1 MKDFMRKCDAARVL
15 SAVFL
20 VLIIPWTDVWC
31 DEKSDETGRSFVA
44 LPVAGYSTD
53 TGFMGGAWAIK
64 SYNRERVRI
73 STVKTALIYTANKQ
87 LTTYFEIDHYF
98 PANRDRVSF
107 KLNYVKYPTYFYGLG
122 NNSSNDDPEKYT
134 PEFFETEFFHERSLK
149 NAFKFKTGFFFHKE
163 ALVKFEPQGKFIGSD
178 APWKRGRLDAGPEFS
193 LIRDSRNKLYATQ
206 NGSLVQVIY
215 RGLMFQ
221 DEGGS
226 SNKLTLEARKFY
238 NPHPDIVFGFMALN
252 DNIRGDIPHYLY
264 PTLGGKER
272 LRGYE
277 EDRFQDRSRILFQH
291 DIRFTIRG
299 PIGGCF
305 FAAAGRV
312 APDAESLFSG
322 TWHSAAGCGI
332 RWYYNKEDNLPIR
345 LDIAR
350 GSDANGIYIGF
361 GEAF

>member
-1 MKDFMRKCDAARVL
+1 MYAKDFMRKCYAARLL

-20 VLIIPWTDVWC
+20 ILIIPWTDALC
-31 DEKSDETGRSFVA
+31 EEKNDEKGRSFVA

-64 SYNRERVRI
+64 SYNRERIRI

-98 PANRDRVSF
+98 PANRDRLSF

-215 RGLMFQ
+215 RG
-221 DEGGS
+221 
-226 SNKLTLEARKFY
+226 
-238 NPHPDIVFGFMALN
+238 
-252 DNIRGDIPHYLY
+252 
-264 PTLGGKER
+264 GKER

-277 EDRFQDRSRILFQH
+277 ENRFQVRSRILVQH
-291 DIRFTIRG
+291 DIRFTIWG
-299 PIGGCF
+299 PVGGCF

-332 RWYYNKEDNLPIR
+332 RWYYNEEDNLPIR

-350 GSDANGIYIGF
+350 GSDANGVYIGF